1 MPGSAP
7 ESTYARLVPDGLLY
21 LVLVVVWAFVLIPMW
36 LRKHD
41 EANENRS
48 VDRFSRALSSLSGR
62 RDRKAQSSGGGAF
75 LRARAVVMP
84 GRPRGAQSLQVTV
97 TGASAPNAA
106 KPPAPATA
114 GDTVA
119 QPPEPRRSPVAKA
132 AQRRRRVLLGLLVVT
147 ILVLVAGLLHK
158 VPTWAAAIPAL
169 LVVVFV
175 VSARRARMRT
185 ELVQRR
191 RLARESLTQAARA
204 AQTGR
209 SAGARRGVRA
219 SSKAPATQP
228 AAELDLP
235 VTSAP
240 ARVGTAV
247 AGERG
252 WSAVPTTLPTYVTA
266 PAATRVPRVIDRNT
280 PGSWSG
286 AAMLEQA
293 RTTRQESRE
302 DSGMRV
308 ESFEIRVPRTA
319 VDHPAAERPAEPA
332 ASAAG
337 DTFAERYVDTS
348 AGAAELDATDDE
360 SALSALLD
368 DPRTGVAPQRRTYR
382 RAAG

>member
-7 ESTYARLVPDGLLY
+7 EPTYARLVPDGLLY

-48 VDRFSRALSSLSGR
+48 VDRFARALSSLSGR
-62 RDRKAQSSGGGAF
+62 RDRKAEKSSGGAF

-84 GRPRGAQSLQVTV
+84 GRPRDAQALQVTV
-97 TGASAPNAA
+97 TGASAPAEAKSPTAA
-106 KPPAPATA
+106 TPADA
-114 GDTVA
+114 VA
-119 QPPEPRRSPVAKA
+119 QRPEPRRSPVAEA
-132 AQRRRRVLLGLLVVT
+132 ASRRRRVLLGLLVVT
-147 ILVLVAGLLHK
+147 VLVLAAGLLHK
-158 VPTWAAAIPAL
+158 VPTWSAAIPAL
-169 LVVVFV
+169 LVVAFV

-191 RLARESLTQAARA
+191 RLARQSLTQAARA
-204 AQTGR
+204 AQSGR

-219 SSKAPATQP
+219 NSNAPVAQP

-235 VTSAP
+235 VVSVP
-240 ARVGTAV
+240 GRVGTAV
-247 AGERG
+247 ADERG

-266 PAATRVPRVIDRNT
+266 PAATRVPRVIDRTT

-293 RTTRQESRE
+293 RTTRQESLE
-302 DSGMRV
+302 DSGMRI

-319 VDHPAAERPAEPA
+319 VEHPAVDRPAEPA
-332 ASAAG
+332 ASMAG
-337 DTFAERYVDTS
+337 DTYAERYVDTT

-368 DPRTGVAPQRRTYR
+368 DPRTGVAPRRRTYR

>member
-1 MPGSAP
+1 M
-7 ESTYARLVPDGLLY
+7 PDGLLY

-41 EANENRS
+41 EANESRS

-62 RDRKAQSSGGGAF
+62 RDRKGQKSSGGAF
-75 LRARAVVMP
+75 LRARSVVMP
-84 GRPRGAQSLQVTV
+84 GRPRGAQDPQVTV
-97 TGASAPNAA
+97 TGACAPEQTKSASAA
-106 KPPAPATA
+106 TLA
-114 GDTVA
+114 GAMT
-119 QPPEPRRSPVAKA
+119 QQRPEPRRALVVVAA
-132 AQRRRRVLLGLLVVT
+132 GRRRRVLLGLLVVT
-147 ILVLVAGLLHK
+147 VLVLAAGLLHK
-158 VPTWAAAIPAL
+158 VPMWTAVAPAL
-169 LVVVFV
+169 LLVAFV

-191 RLARESLTQAARA
+191 KLQRQSLTEAARA

-209 SAGARRGVRA
+209 AAGARRRVRA
-219 SSKAPATQP
+219 TDAVP
-228 AAELDLP
+228 AAASGVGIDLL
-235 VTSAP
+235 VTATP
-240 ARVGTAV
+240 GGVGAAAAV
-247 AGERG
+247 DERG

-266 PAATRVPRVIDRNT
+266 PAATRVPRVIDRTT
-280 PGSWSG
+280 PGAWSG

-308 ESFEIRVPRTA
+308 ESFEISVPRSA
-319 VDHPAAERPAEPA
+319 VDRPPVDRPATPA
-332 ASAAG
+332 ASAADLAG
-337 DTFAERYVDTS
+337 DTYSERYVDTS

-368 DPRTGVAPQRRTYR
+368 DPRTGVSPQRRAYR